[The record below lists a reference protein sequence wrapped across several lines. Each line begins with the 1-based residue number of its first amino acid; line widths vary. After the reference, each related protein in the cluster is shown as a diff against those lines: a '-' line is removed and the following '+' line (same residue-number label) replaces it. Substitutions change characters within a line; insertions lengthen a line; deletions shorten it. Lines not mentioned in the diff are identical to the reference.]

1 MEGDPEQPARGLD
14 RRAAPADGGGR
25 SRSAPPRCS
34 RPRAPAGTGT
44 SSPSASARGGVGSSP
59 DLVTR
64 LLARLDAERLDGGR
78 SAPVTVESEAAGPGL
93 GARRAPLGE
102 QWEQAQASLPADWSD
117 LYAEL
122 ELDSSDYLER
132 GALLLAP
139 VNPARVKGRLA
150 YRFRVARR
158 FGYGASGEMTQRCL
172 QRLDGETDHRAASAS
187 CWALSDTKPVYT
199 QGPVWYVGGGG
210 RLMADPV
217 SWYLIEQGWEV
228 VGSDGETIGKIEET
242 VGDSTHDIFDGLTV
256 GTGLLSK
263 PRYVP
268 AELVGEIVEGRVAL
282 TIDKERFERLDEY
295 QEPPPTEQVEA
306 P

>member
-1 MEGDPEQPARGLD
+1 MEEQPE
-14 RRAAPADGGGR
+14 RAAAML
-25 SRSAPPRCS
+25 
-34 RPRAPAGTGT
+34 APA
-44 SSPSASARGGVGSSP
+44 SAGRHGNVVTFGVGRGGVGSSP
-59 DLVTR
+59 DLIAR
-64 LLARLDAERLDGGR
+64 LLARLDAERIHGVL
-78 SAPVTVESEAAGPGL
+78 APVKVEEAAAA
-93 GARRAPLGE
+93 GARSRRVPLGE
-102 QWEQAQASLPADWSD
+102 QWEQAQTSLPADWSD
-117 LYAEL
+117 LYGEI

-139 VNPARVKGRLA
+139 VNPGRVKGRLA
-150 YRFRVARR
+150 LPVPR
-158 FGYGASGEMTQRCL
+158 
-172 QRLDGETDHRAASAS
+172 RAALRLRRVGRDDG
-187 CWALSDTKPVYT
+187 ALPPAPGRRGNHRQLPRPVGALRH
-199 QGPVWYVGGGG
+199 QAGLHAGPGLVRRRPR

-228 VGSDGETIGKIEET
+228 VGSDGEAIGKVEET

-256 GTGLLSK
+256 GTGLLSR

-295 QEPPPTEQVEA
+295 QEPPTTEEIEA